1 MSTSHYSRPH
11 RAHTPPPNTR
21 RWTAAKLAI
30 IGTLLLV
37 DLLACIGASN
47 LTEAATFAGLVIVNL
62 WAINYTR

>member
-1 MSTSHYSRPH
+1 MSTSHYSRPF
-11 RAHTPPPNTR
+11 RGPQPPPNTR
-21 RWTAAKLAI
+21 RWTAAKLTT

-47 LTEAATFAGLVIVNL
+47 LGEALTFAGLVIVNL

>member
-1 MSTSHYSRPH
+1 MSTPHYSSRSY
-11 RAHTPPPNTR
+11 RATTPNTPKR
-21 RWTAAKLAI
+21 TGTKLAI
-30 IGTLLLV
+30 IGALLLV